1 MVMIN
6 DSLGRQQ
13 ECRLL
18 TIAAAPQPLTMEMFW
33 NILAIGYDGIRRAI
47 LYSLPDEAAAMEKL
61 KEIYPEYSEKMKK
74 EYPDYK

>member
-1 MVMIN
+1 MDEKPTCVLCPDDYSCLGALWRLETEGIKVPE
-6 DSLGRQQ
+6 DISL
-13 ECRLL
+13 
-18 TIAAAPQPLTMEMFW
+18 
-33 NILAIGYDGIRRAI
+33 IGYDGIRRAI